1 MFKIHQITNLKF
13 ISINKLLRLFILTL
27 ISCET
32 ADENDVSIVKELN
45 SGKIYFENNICK
57 CPDASVGDSDI
68 IDGRTY
74 TAVDN
79 STITAQLE
87 SGNVDLCTTL
97 VTDMSGSASPFQNF
111 FNSNSFNSKIS
122 HWDVSNVIDMDG
134 MFFNASSFNQ
144 DIGIWDVSK
153 VTNMGSIFKNAS
165 SFNQNLESWDT
176 SNVTKMLDMFRNAI
190 AFNQNLENWNTSNV
204 ISMERMFLD
213 ASTFN
218 QDLSKWCVSN
228 FSSEPSEF
236 ALNSSLTS
244 ANKPVWGTCD

>member
-1 MFKIHQITNLKF
+1 MSEIYQITNLKF
-13 ISINKLLRLFILTL
+13 ISLNKILLLFILTFL
-27 ISCET
+27 SCGT
-32 ADENDVSIVKELN
+32 PDENDISIIKELN
-45 SGKIYFENNICK
+45 SGKIYFENNICV
-57 CPDASVGDSDI
+57 CPGASVGDIDI

-74 TAVDN
+74 TAVNN

-97 VTDMSGSASPFQNF
+97 VTDMSGSANPFKNF
-111 FNSNSFNSKIS
+111 FNNNSFNSKIS

-144 DIGIWDVSK
+144 DISDWDVSK

-165 SFNQNLESWDT
+165 SFNQNIESWDT

-190 AFNQNLENWNTSNV
+190 AFNQNIENWNTSNV

-228 FSSEPSEF
+228 FLSEPSEF
-236 ALNSSLTS
+236 ALNSSLTN